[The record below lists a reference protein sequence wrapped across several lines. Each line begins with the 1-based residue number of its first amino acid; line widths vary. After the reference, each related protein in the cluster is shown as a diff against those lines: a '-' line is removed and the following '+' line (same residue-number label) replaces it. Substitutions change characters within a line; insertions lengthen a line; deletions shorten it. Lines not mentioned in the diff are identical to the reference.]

1 MAGWNDRSELA
12 TVSEDAALAKYSPK
26 DLTNTQDFSRE
37 LRAIDTDQTLTAVD
51 KYRYRKQ
58 LMRAVFV
65 AKQREINHHLD
76 TYENYLLARKDVEAK
91 TITLEAQ
98 KAIMSLEKA
107 QLEMMKEMGLSHS
120 EEISDTLIKA
130 GMMLTAKLEE
140 IERSNIQKDIKT
152 MTLRN
157 VRHVWDKTNA
167 RIMESVDTYM
177 DELYEKEKHRLR

>member
-1 MAGWNDRSELA
+1 
-12 TVSEDAALAKYSPK
+12 
-26 DLTNTQDFSRE
+26 
-37 LRAIDTDQTLTAVD
+37 
-51 KYRYRKQ
+51 
-58 LMRAVFV
+58 
-65 AKQREINHHLD
+65 
-76 TYENYLLARKDVEAK
+76 
-91 TITLEAQ
+91 
-98 KAIMSLEKA
+98 MSLEKA